1 MIKTCAIACFSLSF
15 YFINAFRKLG
25 KFYRERIKR
34 KQTQRLSVMFCFRC
48 QGGARLPPRQAH
60 FLHSPLPYISPKKR
74 TSPETLTKFAKRKN
88 YPLAA
93 LPLSDP
99 SQRLWYR
106 LGNAGTRY
114 HRARKSKRN
123 ATGVAVLYCYKEGG
137 FKLDVS
143 VPGL

>member
-1 MIKTCAIACFSLSF
+1 MIKTCATACFSLSF

-60 FLHSPLPYISPKKR
+60 FLHSPLPYIRPKKR

-99 SQRLWYR
+99 SQRLR
-106 LGNAGTRY
+106 GDTALATQGQGTAAQGKVRGM
-114 HRARKSKRN
+114 RP
-123 ATGVAVLYCYKEGG
+123 VLLY
-137 FKLDVS
+137 L
-143 VPGL
+143 L

>member
-1 MIKTCAIACFSLSF
+1 MIKTCATAYFSLSF

-25 KFYRERIKR
+25 KFYRERIKG
-34 KQTQRLSVMFCFRC
+34 KQTQRLTVMFCFRC
-48 QGGARLPPRQAH
+48 QGGARLPPH

-99 SQRLWYR
+99 SQSLRGDTALATQ
-106 LGNAGTRY
+106 GQGTAAQGKVRGM
-114 HRARKSKRN
+114 RP
-123 ATGVAVLYCYKEGG
+123 VLLYCIVTKKEV
-137 FKLDVS
+137 LN
-143 VPGL
+143 LM

>member
-1 MIKTCAIACFSLSF
+1 MIKTCATACFSLSF

-93 LPLSDP
+93 LPLPHRGFRGDTALAT
-99 SQRLWYR
+99 Q
-106 LGNAGTRY
+106 GQGTTAQGKVRGM
-114 HRARKSKRN
+114 RP
-123 ATGVAVLYCYKEGG
+123 VLLYCIVTKREV
-137 FKLDVS
+137 LN
-143 VPGL
+143 LM